1 MTVIDP
7 LTREE
12 MRLVPSEPVAHPRG
26 EPMGTHERA
35 MFGFGLL
42 LFGLVVL
49 AQFLALWPAV
59 LGATADGAVDQR
71 LPLLFGLAHVTVVPQ
86 VAVLAGV
93 MLAGVL
99 GALAYMTRK
108 FIEHSMKG
116 DLTKRAEWWYILLP
130 VQAAALSAVVYFVL
144 QGGLL
149 GGDQTTALNP
159 YGIAAIA
166 ALVGLFARHA
176 MNKLA
181 RVFDEIFGKPED
193 TNVEPRD

>member
-12 MRLVPSEPVAHPRG
+12 MRLVPSDPVARPPA
-26 EPMGTHERA
+26 EPMGERERA
-35 MFGFGLL
+35 VFGFGLL
-42 LFGLVVL
+42 LFGVVVL
-49 AQFLALWPAV
+49 TQFLSVWSAV
-59 LGATADGAVDQR
+59 TDATAEGAGDQR
-71 LPLLFGLAHVTVVPQ
+71 LTLLFGLVHVTVAAQ

-108 FIEHSMKG
+108 FIDHAMKG
-116 DLTKRAEWWYILLP
+116 DLTKRAEWWYVLLP
-130 VQAAALSAVVYFVL
+130 VQAAALAAVVYFVL

-149 GGDQTTALNP
+149 GGDQTAALNP
-159 YGIAAIA
+159 YGLAAIA

-176 MNKLA
+176 MSKLA

-193 TNVEPRD
+193 TKVEPLG